1 LPPELRGPGRTTGGA
16 GLLGRI
22 LAALATCAMVAIG
35 VMFSLVFLG
44 IAVAAGALYLIWFWW
59 RLRRVRRDMRG
70 ASPGGVGSDGS
81 DHQSGNV
88 IDGEVLKGE
97 WKEDRK
103 S

>member
-1 LPPELRGPGRTTGGA
+1 LPPELRGPGRNAGGA

-22 LAALATCAMVAIG
+22 LATLATCAMVAIG

-44 IAVAAGALYLIWFWW
+44 IAVAAGALFLIWFWW

-70 ASPGGVGSDGS
+70 ASPGSFSQGGS
-81 DHQSGNV
+81 DHPSGKV

-103 S
+103 R